1 MHNVKQFKF
10 INLFIYIIFYIC
22 INIKFYFIYIQ
33 GLNNKKINNK
43 FLIINF
49 SNNKKIIFYFQKK
62 KKKKKIK
69 KKKKKKKK
77 VVQNIYPYLIQILFF
92 FIPIV
97 YILINSYII
106 LTL

>member
-62 KKKKKIK
+62 KKKEKIK
-69 KKKKKKKK
+69 
-77 VVQNIYPYLIQILFF
+77 
-92 FIPIV
+92 
-97 YILINSYII
+97 
-106 LTL
+106 

>member
-1 MHNVKQFKF
+1 MKR
-10 INLFIYIIFYIC
+10 L
-22 INIKFYFIYIQ
+22 
-33 GLNNKKINNK
+33 NKKT
-43 FLIINF
+43 
-49 SNNKKIIFYFQKK
+49 
-62 KKKKKIK
+62 
-69 KKKKKKKK
+69 KKKKK